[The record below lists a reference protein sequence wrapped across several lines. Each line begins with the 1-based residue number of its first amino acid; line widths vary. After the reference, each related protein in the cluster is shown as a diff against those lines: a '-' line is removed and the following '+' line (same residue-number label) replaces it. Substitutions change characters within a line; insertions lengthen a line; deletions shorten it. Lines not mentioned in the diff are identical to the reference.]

1 MERLAKFIKN
11 GVVTIPSGVVV
22 EVNAISQPE
31 NVELVQSNKVGQPRS
46 ADKSRE
52 DAPGLQIEA
61 VSGH

>member
-1 MERLAKFIKN
+1 MERLSKFIKD

-22 EVNAISQPE
+22 EVTAISQPE
-31 NVELVQSNKVGQPRS
+31 NVQLVQSNKAGQPRS

-52 DAPGLQIEA
+52 DAPGQQTEL